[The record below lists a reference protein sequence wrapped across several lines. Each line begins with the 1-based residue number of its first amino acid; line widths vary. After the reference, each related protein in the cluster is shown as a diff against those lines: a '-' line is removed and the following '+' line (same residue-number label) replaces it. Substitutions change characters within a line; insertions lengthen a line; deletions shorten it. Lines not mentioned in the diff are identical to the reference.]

1 MKKLSKILIFSA
13 MISLIGS
20 QAFAAQP
27 VKEDLPEYIYKL
39 KAEKS
44 IYKPV
49 FIIDDTAP
57 PRTNS
62 RKVTY
67 TQKYYKDLDIQLTE
81 EDRLFVKPVYTGVID
96 FREGIPVYITS
107 ARTLKT
113 KNTAQKIGN
122 KYVLKEL
129 PLIGTPVKF
138 KVSKD
143 VMKNGNVFIAKGA
156 TVNGIVGN
164 VVVREGG
171 GSPGEITIERLHTQD
186 VNGKTV
192 FLTGNV
198 YNAGKTTSLITY
210 TIGLALAPLTFGLSG
225 LLVDTISGS
234 SGQIKQGKTYKVYY
248 K

>member
-1 MKKLSKILIFSA
+1 MKKLTKILIFSA
-13 MISLIGS
+13 MTSLIGT
-20 QAFAAQP
+20 QTLAAQP
-27 VKEDLPEYIYKL
+27 IKEDLPEYIYKL

-44 IYKPV
+44 VYKPV
-49 FIIDDTAP
+49 FILDDTAP
-57 PRTNS
+57 PMSNTK
-62 RKVTY
+62 KVTY

-81 EDRLFVKPVYTGVID
+81 EDKLFVKPVYTGVID

-122 KYVLKEL
+122 KHVIKEL

-143 VMKNGNVFIAKGA
+143 VVKNGKTFIAKGA
-156 TVNGIVGN
+156 IVHGIVGN
-164 VVVREGG
+164 VVVQEGG
-171 GSPGEITIERLHTQD
+171 GSPGEITIERLRTQD
-186 VNGKTV
+186 VNGNTV

-225 LLVDTISGS
+225 ILIDAVSGS